1 MFHVKHC
8 SLSSAYIMFH
18 VKHDILCITPDVSRE
33 TFTKNERGFPDNF
46 RSLRIELEMKVC

>member
-1 MFHVKHC
+1 MKHC